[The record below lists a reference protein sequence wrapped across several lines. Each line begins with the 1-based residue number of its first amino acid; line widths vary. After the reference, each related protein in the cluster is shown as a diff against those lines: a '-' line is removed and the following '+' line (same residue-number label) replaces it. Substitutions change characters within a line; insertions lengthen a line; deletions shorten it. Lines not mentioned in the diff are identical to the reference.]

1 MIKKGVFCLYDL
13 EGKVLSNLIIE
24 AKDSEAI
31 DESIF
36 ETSWSCGMSALKSST
51 KTKKS

>member
-31 DESIF
+31 DERILRPAGLV
-36 ETSWSCGMSALKSST
+36 ECQH
-51 KTKKS
+51 